1 MMFRRTRGRP
11 VQRAEVIDAI
21 AGERNDATIVVSPGA
36 SSGLIWNSGAH
47 PATIYNMELG
57 YSMAVAYGIALGR
70 PDRRVVAVEGDGSFF
85 AGIQLLG
92 TLARFPVENLI
103 VAVLAN
109 GIWGTGAAD
118 IKTTPGSAGQLAG
131 IARSCGLAADRVIVS
146 ANAIEFRAALSRAQ
160 AEPGPWVLIA
170 ETERSSMD
178 QSGPRARPLVDPV
191 ESVDLTRRY
200 LRGGR

>member
-1 MMFRRTRGRP
+1 M
-11 VQRAEVIDAI
+11 QRIEVIDAI
-21 AGERNDATIVVSPGA
+21 VAERNDATIVASPGA
-36 SSGLIWNSGAH
+36 SSGLIWNGGAH

-70 PDRRVVAVEGDGSFF
+70 PDRRAIAVEGDGSFF

-92 TLARFPVENLI
+92 TLARFPVANLI
-103 VAVLAN
+103 VTVLAN

-118 IKTTPGSAGQLAG
+118 IKTTPGSASQLAE
-131 IARSCGLAADRVIVS
+131 IARGCGLGADRVYV
-146 ANAIEFRAALSRAQ
+146 AAGVNELRAALARAQ
-160 AEPGPWVLIA
+160 REPGPWLFIA

-178 QSGPRARPLVDPV
+178 QSGPRLRPDVDPV

-200 LRGGR
+200 LRER

>member
-1 MMFRRTRGRP
+1 

-21 AGERNDATIVVSPGA
+21 VAERDDATIVVSPGA
-36 SSGLIWNSGAH
+36 SSGLIWNGGAH

-57 YSMAVAYGIALGR
+57 YAMAVAYGIALGR

-85 AGIQLLG
+85 AGLQLLG
-92 TLARFPVENLI
+92 TLARFPVKNL
-103 VAVLAN
+103 VVVVLAN

-118 IKTTPGSAGQLAG
+118 IKTTPGSAGQLAALARGCG
-131 IARSCGLAADRVIVS
+131 IADDRVTVFAS
-146 ANAIEFRAALSRAQ
+146 ASDLREALAFAQ
-160 AEPGPWVLIA
+160 REPGPWLFLA

-200 LRGGR
+200 LRDG